1 MRHLVT
7 FSGAGYEEPTGKIVE
22 AARAQGLALHV
33 YDDAWFERHPFR
45 KINRW
50 LWDHPGQLF
59 PNGHYAK
66 RGYGWSAW
74 KSVIIADAIERFLR
88 PGDVVAY
95 TDGDCYPIA
104 DLSPVYET
112 AEREGAMFFRASA
125 HTNRAWCKR
134 DCYLVM
140 GQDDPR
146 YYDAPAGCARFMA
159 FRKGDYRSAQL
170 LREWMTYGV
179 NPLAQTFDPS
189 RLGLPE
195 IDGFV
200 EHRTE
205 QAILTLLN
213 LKHGYTMYREAC
225 EAGNGFIGQPGNP
238 GDYPQLFVQQSC
250 GANPHPMTGS
260 EYRNVPLPEGSWGS

>member
-7 FSGAGYEEPTGKIVE
+7 FSGAGYEGPTGKVVR
-22 AARAQGLALHV
+22 AAHEQGLALHV
-33 YDDAWFERHPFR
+33 YDDLWFEQHPYR
-45 KINRW
+45 RLNAW
-50 LWDHPGQLF
+50 LWDHPGQRF
-59 PNGHYAK
+59 PDGSYGK
-66 RGYGWSAW
+66 RGYGWYSW
-74 KSVIIADAIERFLR
+74 KPVVIAHTLKHHMA
-88 PGDVVAY
+88 PGEALVY
-95 TDGDCYPIA
+95 TDGDCYPVA
-104 DLSPVYET
+104 DLSPMYET
-112 AEREGAMFFRASA
+112 AERDGAMFHRASA

-159 FRKGDYRSAQL
+159 FTKGDYRSEQL
-170 LREWMTYGV
+170 LAEWLAYCV

-189 RLGLPE
+189 VLGPELP
-195 IDGFV
+195 GFV

-213 LKHGYTMYREAC
+213 LKYGYTMYREAC

-238 GDYPQLFVQQSC
+238 GDYPQLFVQETC
-250 GANPHPMTGS
+250 GGKDHPLTGS
-260 EYRNVPLPEGSWGS
+260 EYRNVPPGPPW